1 MLKSTIDLKRQVKD
15 ANDEIKRYEKRFKE
29 YEEWR
34 KENEIQVEKREN
46 DLNEKIK

>member
-15 ANDEIKRYEKRFKE
+15 ANDQIKRYEKRIKE

-34 KENEIQVEKREN
+34 KENDIQVEKREN